1 MNDIKNND
9 SWGKYMMWACIIVLL
24 IMVVAYIVI
33 SCSFSDMA
41 KRGQFGDMFGAL
53 NALFSGLAFAGLI
66 ITIRQQHIDLDYQWQ
81 TVKQTNDEMERQ
93 TKEFEIQN
101 RTLKRQ
107 QFDHTFFELLRMLQ
121 SIVESLELNVE
132 YSLNGAMSSQN
143 VKGKFVFQEL
153 YIQRDD
159 KMLQGSSHISDSF
172 VKEIEQSTPDEV
184 LARNEYKFLY
194 H

>member
-107 QFDHTFFELLRMLQ
+107 QFDNTFFELLRMLL
-121 SIVESLELNVE
+121 SIVERLELNVE
-132 YSLNGAMSSQN
+132 YSPNGAIYSQN
-143 VKGKFVFQEL
+143 VKCDFVFQEL
-153 YIQRDD
+153 YVQRDD
-159 KMLQGSSHISDSF
+159 NMLQESCHISDSF
-172 VKEIEQSTPDEV
+172 VKEIEMSNPEEI
-184 LARNEYKFLY
+184 LLRNESSYFA
-194 H
+194 

>member
-66 ITIRQQHIDLDYQWQ
+66 ITIRQQHVDLDYQWQ

-143 VKGKFVFQEL
+143 VKGKFVFKSCIFNET
-153 YIQRDD
+153 IRCC
-159 KMLQGSSHISDSF
+159 
-172 VKEIEQSTPDEV
+172 KEVVIFQI
-184 LARNEYKFLY
+184 LL
-194 H
+194 

>member
-107 QFDHTFFELLRMLQ
+107 QFDHTFLSYCVCF
-121 SIVESLELNVE
+121 SL
-132 YSLNGAMSSQN
+132 
-143 VKGKFVFQEL
+143 
-153 YIQRDD
+153 
-159 KMLQGSSHISDSF
+159 
-172 VKEIEQSTPDEV
+172 
-184 LARNEYKFLY
+184 
-194 H
+194 

>member
-107 QFDHTFFELLRMLQ
+107 QFDNTFFELLRMLL
-121 SIVESLELNVE
+121 SIVERLELNVE
-132 YSLNGAMSSQN
+132 YSPNGAIYSQN
-143 VKGKFVFQEL
+143 VKCDFVFQEL
-153 YIQRDD
+153 YVQRDD
-159 KMLQGSSHISDSF
+159 KMLQESCHISDSF
-172 VKEIEQSTPDEV
+172 VKEIEMSNPEEI
-184 LARNEYKFLY
+184 LLRNESSYFA
-194 H
+194 